1 MSRLVYKEFIVC
13 VLASRNIY
21 LKALSYQLKSTVT
34 LRLNELE
41 EKKKLKNIEL
51 KRIKLNFKF
60 NKKARDSSYIAKQS
74 TPEPRSLQNNHRRD
88 RNIGFID
95 SGLLKLVS
103 P

>member
-1 MSRLVYKEFIVC
+1 MS
-13 VLASRNIY
+13 
-21 LKALSYQLKSTVT
+21 

-41 EKKKLKNIEL
+41 EKKKRKGNIEL
-51 KRIKLNFKF
+51 KRIKLIFKF
-60 NKKARDSSYIAKQS
+60 NKKKKTRDNSYIAKQS

-88 RNIGFID
+88 RNISFID